1 MKLLIFGLGD
11 FSKEL
16 LRSSNISVE
25 AIFDI
30 DPNKVGLD
38 FNNVEVKP
46 GILLDNLPKTW
57 RKKPISARLEDVKK
71 IVRDSDA
78 DVGMISI
85 NSFAK
90 KSAIAYA
97 EILIESGINVINVT
111 PIPIYNNN
119 RLRKKAK
126 KQGIYLLGD
135 LIKPFNDPFDQ
146 VILFRNLYRGEV
158 FVMHRISFDL
168 ASLVIPEIK
177 KELESKLSNIYKI
190 TYTFDPRRE
199 LKGYAELNMMLFTK
213 DIEINLQVRYPHR
226 ELVVNSTLDIIE
238 KIKRKE
244 SIEEIRNRY
253 FYL

>member
-11 FSKEL
+11 FAKEL
-16 LRSSNISVE
+16 LRSSNITVE

-57 RKKPISARLEDVKK
+57 RKKPISVRLEDVKR

-78 DVGMISI
+78 DVGIISI

-90 KSAIAYA
+90 KSAITYA

-111 PIPIYNNN
+111 PIPIYNHDK
-119 RLRKKAK
+119 LRKKAE

-135 LIKPFNDPFDQ
+135 FIKPSNDPFDQ
-146 VILFRNLYRGEV
+146 VISFKNLYGGET
-158 FVMHRISFDL
+158 FVMHRVSFDL
-168 ASLVIPEIK
+168 ISLIIPEIK
-177 KELESKLSNIYKI
+177 KELESRLSDTYNIS
-190 TYTFDPRRE
+190 YTLDPRRE

-213 DIEINLQVRYPHR
+213 DTEISLQIRYPHR
-226 ELVVNSTLDIIE
+226 ELVVNSTLDVIE
-238 KIKRKE
+238 KIKKKE
-244 SIEEIRNRY
+244 PIGEIRERHFY
-253 FYL
+253 F